1 MLPSGL
7 TEVVAD
13 GEDLARFLTSSSQ
26 FNAQMAKP
34 VAFLPAPKGRETS
47 VFRHGAQPRA
57 ALWAIGDEYVAGRRN
72 VHGAAIF
79 KARDVRAAGL
89 DVFPEEPPPPHAAI
103 GGWPWLENDLELQKA
118 KQKELAALVAS
129 KATLLRR

>member
-7 TEVVAD
+7 AEVVAN

-34 VAFLPAPKGRETS
+34 VAFLPAPKDRKTS
-47 VFRHGAQPRA
+47 GFRQGTEPPA
-57 ALWAIGDEYVAGRRN
+57 ALWAIGEEYVAGTRTI
-72 VHGAAIF
+72 HGAAIF

-89 DVFPEEPPPPHAAI
+89 GVFPEEPPPRHAAI
-103 GGWPWLENDLELQKA
+103 GGWPWLENDPELQKA